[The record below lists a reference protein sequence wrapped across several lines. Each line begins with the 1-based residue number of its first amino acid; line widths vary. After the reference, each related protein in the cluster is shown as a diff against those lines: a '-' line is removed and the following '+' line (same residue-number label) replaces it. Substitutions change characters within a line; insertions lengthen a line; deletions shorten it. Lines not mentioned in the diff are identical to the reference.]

1 MGRIDF
7 YLDKDSER
15 KLKELMQKHGFK
27 TIGETIRY
35 VIDKTYTNIVEGGD
49 IETIIEKLKQE
60 FSKKFENLS
69 NEQWKMLGKILRVEE
84 KLKMEIKALENEEKE
99 LRERIAEQELELEK
113 LQLMQELNKVINLTK
128 DYFDTFKE
136 DLAKEILEKLQKINQ
151 KLEEIEIVEKM
162 KLKKALKKREKYYTQ

>member
-49 IETIIEKLKQE
+49 IEAIIEKLKQE

>member
-1 MGRIDF
+1 
-7 YLDKDSER
+7 
-15 KLKELMQKHGFK
+15 
-27 TIGETIRY
+27 
-35 VIDKTYTNIVEGGD
+35 
-49 IETIIEKLKQE
+49 
-60 FSKKFENLS
+60 
-69 NEQWKMLGKILRVEE
+69 
-84 KLKMEIKALENEEKE
+84 MEIKALENEEKE